1 MSSESKP
8 YPVARRRSREES
20 SKVSP
25 ALRQP
30 ANGAPSA
37 RLIRW
42 LHPRMPL
49 HKLLTA
55 PLMVWR
61 SFALSILL
69 PCLAWQNRMWL
80 NIPKRLK
87 KKYKLGPEKGSRNA
101 EIYRMPN
108 LIIKQK
114 VQTVKAGHSLL
125 RSPLIPSLRD
135 VQYHVPRVALRSI
148 STESVHPSPHPEKH
162 EKKLFGSQRN

>member
-1 MSSESKP
+1 
-8 YPVARRRSREES
+8 VARRRSREES

-42 LHPRMPL
+42 LHPRMLL

-61 SFALSILL
+61 RFAFSILL
-69 PCLAWQNRMWL
+69 PCLAWQNRMWP
-80 NIPKRLK
+80 NRPKRLK
-87 KKYKLGPEKGSRNA
+87 KSTNLVPRKGSRNA

-148 STESVHPSPHPEKH
+148 STESVHPPSRKAREEISWEP
-162 EKKLFGSQRN
+162 KKTKKGKRHY